1 MVCYLVKS
9 GYCLSDSLLGTG
21 PFEKYITIR
30 KQSSGKRR
38 PVFPLP
44 RGFGRAACAA
54 AAKPFYECTSA
65 RRTTRLPSGQMTW
78 STCERTRSHVSSGV
92 RRLVCKE
99 DSTDDWLSRKEG
111 GKGPAIKNGRPYHI
125 DFRVGVAHVAYDTTV
140 FHAVQMLPCHY
151 ILISYKQRRVAEE
164 RCREAKVPTGFRSE
178 RGGSQVIG
186 RGSSQVVSS
195 VCGYEKGG
203 AHCATA
209 LRPSCLVLRLSRT
222 ESRQGKALC
231 SGKHAK
237 VLMAHSSAEILTSYT
252 KGSVTYFI

>member
-1 MVCYLVKS
+1 MTLFWGPGHLRS
-9 GYCLSDSLLGTG
+9 ISLSESRVQGNAGL
-21 PFEKYITIR
+21 Y
-30 KQSSGKRR
+30 
-38 PVFPLP
+38 FPLP

-140 FHAVQMLPCHY
+140 FHAVQMLPCHH

-164 RCREAKVPTGFRSE
+164 RCRGAKVPIGFRSE

-186 RGSSQVVSS
+186 RGSSQVASS

-203 AHCATA
+203 VHCATA
-209 LRPSCLVLRLSRT
+209 LRPSYLVLRLSRT